1 MGGLIVALIYTICGL
16 IGAIAGF
23 IVCKNFGW
31 G

>member
-1 MGGLIVALIYTICGL
+1 MGGLIAALIYTIIGL
-16 IGAIAGF
+16 MGAITGF